1 MNDSIERILFTEEE
15 IDEAT
20 KKVASEINKD
30 YKDATGTTVLLC
42 ILKGSLVF
50 CSDLMRKLNFPTELE
65 FMKVSS
71 YGSGTTSSGQLK
83 VSLDINREDV
93 KDVNFIIVEDII
105 DTGITLSR
113 LHKMLLERGAKSV
126 KTAALLNNP
135 SRRRVDFEP
144 DYVGL
149 IMPNEFVVGYGLDYN
164 ENFRQLPYI
173 GVLKPEIYK
182 R

>member
-15 IDEAT
+15 IKEAT
-20 KKVASEINKD
+20 AKVASEISRD
-30 YKDATGTTVLLC
+30 YKDAEGTTVLLC

-50 CSDLMRKLNFPTELE
+50 CSDLMRKLDFPTELE

-71 YGSGTTSSGQLK
+71 YGSGTISSGQLNIT
-83 VSLDINREDV
+83 LDISR
-93 KDVNFIIVEDII
+93 KDLSDINIIIVEDII

-113 LHKMLLERGAKSV
+113 IHDMLVKRGAKSV
-126 KTAALLNNP
+126 KTVALLNNP
-135 SRRRVDFEP
+135 ARRGTPYEP
-144 DYVGL
+144 DYSGL
-149 IMPNEFVVGYGLDYN
+149 FMPNEFVVGYGLDYN
-164 ENFRQLPYI
+164 EKFRDLPYI